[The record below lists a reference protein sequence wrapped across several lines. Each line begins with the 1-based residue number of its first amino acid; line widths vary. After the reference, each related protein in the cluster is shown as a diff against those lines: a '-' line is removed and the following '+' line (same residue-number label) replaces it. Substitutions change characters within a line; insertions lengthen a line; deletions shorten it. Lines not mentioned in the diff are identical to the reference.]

1 MPRVLAIDSEHG
13 WMLLVDGGAPLRGLL
28 RSPGDLR
35 HWRRVLPLYA
45 EAQIALAGRCHELLA
60 LGALDRRLAVL
71 PAQYEWLLADTAT
84 LRIGQPA
91 GLTAGEYRRLR
102 ALAPRV
108 AALCERLAGHRVPE
122 TLHHDDFH
130 DGNIFVRDGRYTFA
144 DWGESCAAHPF
155 FTLVVTL
162 RSVAYRLGR
171 VESDREV
178 ARLRDVYLEPWA
190 RYASREHL
198 LVACELARRLGMVC
212 RALTWHRVV
221 SGLEEPLKGGHAEAV
236 PGWLRE
242 FLDAETRAAA

>member
-1 MPRVLAIDSEHG
+1 M
-13 WMLLVDGGAPLRGLL
+13 
-28 RSPGDLR
+28 
-35 HWRRVLPLYA
+35 
-45 EAQIALAGRCHELLA
+45 LA

-91 GLTAGEYRRLR
+91 GLTAEEYRRLR

-122 TLHHDDFH
+122 TLHYDDFH

-178 ARLRDVYLEPWA
+178 AR
-190 RYASREHL
+190 
-198 LVACELARRLGMVC
+198 RLGMVC